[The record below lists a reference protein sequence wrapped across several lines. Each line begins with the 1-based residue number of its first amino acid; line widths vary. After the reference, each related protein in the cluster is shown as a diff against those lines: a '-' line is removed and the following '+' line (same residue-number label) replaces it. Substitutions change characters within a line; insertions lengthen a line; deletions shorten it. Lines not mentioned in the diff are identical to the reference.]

1 MSSFPVPTGRFWAK
15 LHPRENPQEWHPL
28 IAHCA
33 DVAAVLEQLLLPDAT
48 IGRRLAGA
56 LEQEELTPA
65 QRARLIFLAVL
76 HDMGKTGHGF
86 QTKVRP
92 QGERGRYTPEQR
104 GHVQTLLHST
114 GYAPLKALI
123 VRELLPAVGKD
134 LRTAQDLFFAAIAHH
149 GRPWQ
154 PRTDNRN
161 DVLWKQDGSGRD
173 PLAEMRRL
181 IRHAERWSGLNDA
194 PVDELAPLPSRFTHL
209 FAGALT
215 LADWI
220 GSTVGAF
227 PFAKVADADPDGYWY
242 EARERAAAAC
252 ARIGVVPRT
261 TTVSLVGMP
270 LLETL
275 FPDTFRERKHQP
287 TDLQKYVSA
296 MPLPEPGT
304 RLLIESETGSGKTE
318 AALTLYARL
327 RAAGL
332 VSGLMFALPTR
343 ATASAMYDRVKEALK
358 GMYSSESP
366 PTVALAVG
374 GRQPRTESNEELVA
388 EQPQTWPDPADREL
402 ANWASSS
409 NKKFFA
415 AEIVVGT
422 LDQVLL
428 GGLPV
433 KHAHLRLA
441 ALSRH
446 LLVVDELHSYDRY
459 MAEVLTRVLDLHTGA
474 GGIALFMSATL
485 SDAERQ
491 RYSGGPEHT
500 RREAEQLPY
509 PTVSVCKQPGA
520 GWRDMPLTPH
530 GRPKIV
536 RWETTAEDEA
546 LHEAIVAAQD
556 GARVCILCN
565 TVNRARAAVAFLRD
579 AAYEA
584 LLWRPNGS
592 ENTPPYHSRYTQ
604 PDRLKLDE
612 EVRKRFGKA
621 AAATQGG
628 TILVSTQVV
637 EQSLDVDFDL
647 LITDLCP
654 VDVLLQRIGRLHRHR
669 ERDAHR
675 PELYTQPR
683 ALVIA
688 PKEGNFAPHLKKKAL
703 DLGWGQDRAY
713 PNYADGELTL
723 QVIHRHPSIE
733 IPRDNRALVEAVY
746 HCEALEPLWD
756 DAAWSEYLP
765 RAMGDELK
773 KQSHGRSMALD
784 FRITYTE
791 SALAFDNAQEQRI
804 RTRLGDETV
813 RIELPG
819 EVRPWYAASGESVR
833 QVDLPVW
840 ALPKGE
846 GDQPLVENLEWHG
859 DADGTARFRL
869 GSHTYWYGP
878 VGWEWAK
885 DKSRRNERFHVL
897 DQIREGLPEL
907 PEQEVEQDV
916 ADALRAVRNDAAAG
930 P

>member
-1 MSSFPVPTGRFWAK
+1 MLSNPEAFMSSFPVPVGRFWAK

-28 IAHCA
+28 IAHSA
-33 DVAAVLEQLLLPDAT
+33 DVAAVLEQLLLPNST
-48 IGRRLAGA
+48 IGQRLAGA

-86 QTKVRP
+86 QTKARP
-92 QGERGRYTPEQR
+92 QGERGRYLPWQR

-114 GYAPLKALI
+114 DYAPLKALI
-123 VRELLPAVGKD
+123 GRELLPAVDKD
-134 LRTAQDLFFAAIAHH
+134 LRTVQDLFFAAIAHH

-154 PRTDNRN
+154 PKTDNRN
-161 DVLWKQDGSGRD
+161 DVLWKPDSSRRD

-181 IRHAERWSGLNDA
+181 IAHGRRWSGLDNA
-194 PVDELAPLPSRFTHL
+194 PAEELPRLPPRFTHL

-220 GSTVGAF
+220 GSTVSAF
-227 PFAKVADADPDGYWY
+227 PFAPQADSNPDSYWSV
-242 EARERAAAAC
+242 AREQAADAC
-252 ARIGVVPRT
+252 ARIGLVPRT
-261 TTVSLVGMP
+261 TAVSLAGMP

-275 FPDTFRERKHQP
+275 FPDTFRKQKNQP
-287 TDLQKYVSA
+287 TDLQKYISE
-296 MPLPEPGT
+296 MLLPEPGT

-343 ATASAMYDRVKEALK
+343 ATASAMYDRVKEALE
-358 GMYSSESP
+358 GMYGSESR
-366 PTVALAVG
+366 PTAALAVG
-374 GRQPRTESNEELVA
+374 GRQPRTESSEELVA
-388 EQPQTWPDPADREL
+388 EQPQTWPDPGDREL

-459 MAEVLTRVLDLHTGA
+459 MAEVLTRVLELHTGA
-474 GGIALFMSATL
+474 GGVALFMSATL

-491 RYSGGPEHT
+491 RYGGGPEHT
-500 RREAEQLPY
+500 RHEAEQLPY
-509 PTVSVCKQPGA
+509 PTVSVCQRPGA
-520 GWRDMPLTPH
+520 GWRDMPLAPH
-530 GRPKIV
+530 GRPKTV
-536 RWETTAEDEA
+536 HWETTAEDDA
-546 LHEAIVAAQD
+546 LHEAIVAAQE

-565 TVNRARAAVAFLRD
+565 TVNRARANVTLLRD
-579 AAYEA
+579 AAHDA
-584 LLWRPNGS
+584 LLWRPDGS
-592 ENTPPYHSRYTQ
+592 DKTPPYHSRYTQ

-621 AAATQGG
+621 AATTVGG

-669 ERDAHR
+669 KRDPHR
-675 PELYTQPR
+675 PDRYRQPR
-683 ALVIA
+683 VLVIA
-688 PKEGNFAPHLKKKAL
+688 PEEGSFTPHLKRRAL
-703 DLGWGQDRAY
+703 DLGWGQDRPY

-723 QVIHRHPSIE
+723 HVIYHYPSIE
-733 IPRDNRALVEAVY
+733 IPRDNRTLVEAVY
-746 HCEALEPLWD
+746 HCEVRDPLWN
-756 DAAWSEYLP
+756 DAAWSDYLVK
-765 RAMGDELK
+765 ATGDELK

-784 FRITYTE
+784 FRITYAE

-819 EVRPWYAASGESVR
+819 EVRPWYAGCEEAV
-833 QVDLPVW
+833 QNVDLPVW

-846 GDQPLVENLEWHG
+846 GDQPGVDNLQWDPEP
-859 DADGTARFRL
+859 DGTARFRL
-869 GSHTYWYGP
+869 ADHTYRYSP
-878 VGWEWAK
+878 DGWEW
-885 DKSRRNERFHVL
+885 V
-897 DQIREGLPEL
+897 REKTE
-907 PEQEVEQDV
+907 
-916 ADALRAVRNDAAAG
+916 
-930 P
+930 